1 MDRKQKKEFLI
12 IAVGLLILL
21 SSMSFILRSCSDQ
34 KAKQAEQQASTQQKI
49 RKQKRKVITEKID
62 EKKQEEQEDNKI
74 RDLDG
79 NEIKNDDIPQKGI
92 Q

>member
-34 KAKQAEQQASTQQKI
+34 KAKQAEQQASMQQKI
-49 RKQKRKVITEKID
+49 RKQKREATTEKTD

-79 NEIKNDDIPQKGI
+79 NEIKNDDIPQKGV

>member
-12 IAVGLLILL
+12 IAVALLILL

-34 KAKQAEQQASTQQKI
+34 KAKQAEQQASTKQKI
-49 RKQKRKVITEKID
+49 KQPEKKVTTEKRID
-62 EKKQEEQEDNKI
+62 EKKQEDNKI

-79 NEIKNDDIPQKGI
+79 KEIKNDDIPQKGV